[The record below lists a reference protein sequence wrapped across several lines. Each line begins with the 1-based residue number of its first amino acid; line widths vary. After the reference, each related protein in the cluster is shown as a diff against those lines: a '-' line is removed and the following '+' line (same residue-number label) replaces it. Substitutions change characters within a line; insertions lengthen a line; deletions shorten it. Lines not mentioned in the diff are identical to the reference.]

1 MILQQLA
8 TSFIASAAFGI
19 LFHAPRRSLALCG
32 FVGMLGWVVYFY
44 TVDRWDTL
52 LATFAATFVIGVLS
66 QAIARWYKMPVII
79 FSVAGMIPLVPGGIA
94 YDAMRSF
101 VEHEYAGAAELAA
114 QALMISGS
122 IAVGLI
128 ASEVFNQMLK
138 QVKKF

>member
-1 MILQQLA
+1 MLEQLV

-32 FVGMLGWVVYFY
+32 FVGMLGWSVYFC

-52 LATFAATFVIGVLS
+52 LATFAATFMIGVFS
-66 QAIARWYKMPVII
+66 QAFARLYKMPVII

-101 VEHEYAGAAELAA
+101 VEHHYAGAIELAA

-122 IAVGLI
+122 IAVGLV
-128 ASEVFNQMLK
+128 ASEVFNQML
-138 QVKKF
+138 QRVKRI